1 MKSVRISHSVKYVIK
16 EYGNGSYDKNINDL
30 IDDVEDY
37 MPIVDLSDD
46 SSVIINLEESTVERV
61 NAFKLSNGESF
72 ENVMVRLLV
81 MAQILNNSNG

>member
-1 MKSVRISHSVKYVIK
+1 MKSVRISHSVKYAIK
-16 EYGNGSYDKNINDL
+16 EYGNESYDRNINDL
-30 IDDVEDY
+30 IDNVEDY

-81 MAQILNNSNG
+81 MAQCLNNSNS